1 MKNKLLAAISLAI
14 IASIFFFKASG
25 AQTIVP
31 MYFFWGNGC
40 PHCAKEKIFLENLK
54 NQNPNIVLYD
64 FEVYQNQKN
73 LNLLV
78 EIGQRTGADVR
89 GVPLLVVGN
98 QVIIG
103 YFDDY
108 TTGEQIKEAVN
119 VCLTEGCPDIVHP
132 MVQSMSGISLPEP
145 EQAPADVA
153 SEPSYNDD
161 SSQNVDDNQDVI
173 LQDQIENAEQGVLD
187 EDSNIFTD
195 KPLSKLET
203 KNELPKTIHLPL
215 IGDVMTASVSLPVL
229 TILLGA
235 LDGFN
240 PCAMWTLIFL
250 ISLLL
255 GMCDRRR
262 MWILGFAFIIASS
275 SVYFIFM
282 SAWLN
287 LILFLGFIF
296 WIRLLIGLVALFGGA
311 YNIKEYIYNKEGTC
325 KVTNSSRRQKVFERL
340 KTVTNNQSFW
350 LALIGIIALAFVVN
364 LVELI
369 CSAGLPA
376 VYTQIL
382 ALNNLPIWQY
392 YLYLLLYIFFFML
405 DDLFVFVAAMYTLK
419 MTGLSTKYARYS
431 RLIGGILMVIIG
443 LLMMFKP
450 EWLMFG

>member
-1 MKNKLLAAISLAI
+1 MKNKLLMAFGLALFAI
-14 IASIFFFKASG
+14 IFFFKASG

-54 NQNPNIVLYD
+54 NTNPNIEIYD
-64 FEVYQNQKN
+64 FEVYQNKKN

-78 EIGQRTGADVR
+78 EIGKQTNADVR
-89 GVPLLVVGN
+89 GVPLLVVGD
-98 QVIIG
+98 QIIIG

-108 TTGEQIKEAVN
+108 TTGLQIKEAVN

-132 MVQSMSGISLPEP
+132 IIQSISGITLPEP
-145 EQAPADVA
+145 KNKSTETTFEQLDNGNYIQEK
-153 SEPSYNDD
+153 SNEEEISKEKEP
-161 SSQNVDDNQDVI
+161 QK
-173 LQDQIENAEQGVLD
+173 AEQEIIGSPKD
-187 EDSNIFTD
+187 FID
-195 KPLSKLET
+195 KPLSQLES
-203 KNELPKTIHLPL
+203 KNEPPKTIHLPL

-240 PCAMWTLIFL
+240 PCAMWTLVFL

-255 GMCDRRR
+255 GMRDRRR
-262 MWILGFAFIIASS
+262 MWILGFAFIIASA

-296 WIRLLIGLVALFGGA
+296 WIRLLIGLVALFGGG

-325 KVTNSSRRQKVFERL
+325 KVTNTGRRQKVFERL

-382 ALNNLPIWQY
+382 ALNNLPVWQY

-405 DDLFVFVAAMYTLK
+405 DDLFVFIVAMYTLK

-443 LLMMFKP
+443 LLMLFKP